1 MAHKSPL
8 PLLLLLAVFAA
19 LAVPGGARAV
29 TLRNDV
35 PRLDV
40 NGDIIDCHSGM
51 ILKQGGTYFMYGE
64 HYGNTTGFGPSP
76 PALYPKIV
84 VYTSPD
90 LVSWTPQGFAI
101 SNWSTAPYG
110 TFFTPWAVY
119 NPLTQRFVLWFNAYL
134 NGCCAGGW
142 GVATS
147 TDGIHFDIVSLNEV
161 GKYAVV
167 DCNGLFVDSDGTGY
181 MIYTSEAEDHK
192 VSIEKL
198 TPDFTHLAGVNFG
211 LFPDRY
217 VEGAVLFKRGSLY
230 YVGYGSCCCFCRG
243 GSGWVV
249 YSAPAIAGPWTRQS
263 LDVNCNLT
271 APGDICGAYG
281 DRVTGGITVP
291 AQGIGL
297 SRIPLAA
304 GGEALVWHGER
315 WLSAKGNNPSCP
327 DECRPETGECAEPST
342 YIKGEGFAYWIP
354 LQFTSAGAVLPF
366 ESFVDSFE
374 LDIA

>member
-1 MAHKSPL
+1 M
-8 PLLLLLAVFAA
+8 LLLLLVAA
-19 LAVPGGARAV
+19 LLAAPARARAV

-35 PRLDV
+35 PRRDV
-40 NGDIIDCHSGM
+40 NGDIIDCHSGNV
-51 ILKQGGTYFMYGE
+51 LKQGDTYFMYGE
-64 HYGNTTGFGPSP
+64 HYGNTSGFGPSP

-90 LVSWTPQGFAI
+90 LVSWTPRGFAI

-110 TFFTPWAVY
+110 TFFTPWTVY
-119 NPLTQRFVLWFNAYL
+119 NAQTSTFVMWFNAYL

-147 TDGIHFDIVSLNEV
+147 VDGVHFDIVSLDEV

-167 DCNGLFVDSDGTGY
+167 DCNGLFVDSDGAGY
-181 MIYTSEAEDHK
+181 MVYTSEAEDHK

-198 TPDFTHLAGVNFG
+198 TPDFTHLAGENYG

-217 VEGAVLFKRGSLY
+217 VEGAVLFKRGSTY

-249 YSAPAIAGPWTRQS
+249 YSAPAIAGPWARQS

-304 GGEALVWHGER
+304 GGEALLWHGER
-315 WLSAKGNNPSCP
+315 WLSAKDANPACP
-327 DECRPETGECAEPST
+327 DECRPETGECAEPAT
-342 YIKGEGFAYWIP
+342 YIKGEGFAYWVP
-354 LQFTSAGAVLPF
+354 LQFDANGAVLPF
-366 ESFVDSFE
+366 ASFVDSFE
-374 LDIA
+374 LDIV